1 VGLLTRH
8 SLEKGSVFIKK
19 GDIMQPLMRKE
30 EFLQHQFNNL
40 IAEQQRTNNILQ
52 EILDT
57 LKPPVKEVE
66 QIERNTNDSND
77 KRKRR

>member
-1 VGLLTRH
+1 
-8 SLEKGSVFIKK
+8 
-19 GDIMQPLMRKE
+19 MQPLMRKE